1 MATSRLREQAMDFSV
16 DIINL
21 VKFLKSNKES
31 IISNQIGRSGTS
43 IGANIYEAQYAQGR
57 KDFISKLEIALKE
70 ASETGYWIELLYRTK
85 YIDKEQYKILS
96 EKCASLRVMLIASCK
111 TAKENHH

>member
-1 MATSRLREQAMDFSV
+1 MSESKLRELSMEFSV
-16 DIINL
+16 DILKL
-21 VKFLKSNKES
+21 VNHLKALKES

-43 IGANIYEAQYAQGR
+43 IGANIHEAQYAQGK

-85 YIDKEQYKILS
+85 YIDEQTFKALS
-96 EKCASLRVMLIASCK
+96 SKCTSLRAMLIASCK
-111 TAKENHH
+111 TTKENSK